1 MDFDKPLPKV
11 EGYLLYSTLLDYV
24 DTFIHEYMKSTNGKE
39 CPSLR
44 MTTDMFLSLL
54 MEFKSIDSADLNG
67 HEDLS
72 VAREELELRLLAASE
87 KSEADTVDSRKIGLF
102 IDECNEENVMRT
114 IKESKEEPLKPLT
127 ISSKKDKDWLRK
139 CGISGD

>member
-54 MEFKSIDSADLNG
+54 MEFKSIDSADLNE

-72 VAREELELRLLAASE
+72 MAREELELRLLAASK
-87 KSEADTVDSRKIGLF
+87 KSEPDMVDSRKIGLF

-114 IKESKEEPLKPLT
+114 IRESKEEPLKPLT
-127 ISSKKDKDWLRK
+127 ISSKKDKDWLHK